1 MLDGWCAEEG
11 LSWEFAPW
19 TTPATAHHVSSTD
32 EKTNPWWG
40 LFKRACATAGL
51 QIEPE
56 IFPAGTDSRFLRAL
70 GIPAFGFSPL
80 ANSPVLLHEHNEY
93 VDKKVFLDGIK
104 ASRQHRAP
112 PAYPLMVALSVQAPR
127 SRRERGRRR
136 RASRMPRSNRARRRM
151 LHGSFLKRAAL
162 RQPHALRAACPH
174 QSSRA
179 PARCTRKSS
188 RRFATLPHSGPTA

>member
-19 TTPATAHHVSSTD
+19 TSPITAHHVSSTD
-32 EKTNPWWG
+32 ATTNPWWG
-40 LFKRACATAGL
+40 VFESACSTVGL
-51 QIEPE
+51 EIEPE

-104 ASRQHRAP
+104 ASRSPLLCDSPACAP
-112 PAYPLMVALSVQAPR
+112 MLALGVVAQA
-127 SRRERGRRR
+127 
-136 RASRMPRSNRARRRM
+136 
-151 LHGSFLKRAAL
+151 
-162 RQPHALRAACPH
+162 
-174 QSSRA
+174 
-179 PARCTRKSS
+179 
-188 RRFATLPHSGPTA
+188 FAGNW